1 MSFLS
6 QFSVTPK
13 EIRLFKLWDAYAWHK
28 VIWDLFPGRE
38 KKDRDFL
45 FRVDMFHTQARLL
58 LLSPRP
64 PRLPE
69 WGEGRTKKVSEAFF
83 LYERYRFQIKANP
96 TRRVKDSRKR
106 IGVRTGADLR
116 AWLERKSKAAGF
128 AVVGNHLAI
137 KPPMDAY
144 FTRQG
149 KKGKHVS
156 VDFSG
161 ILRVTDHHLFKNA
174 FHAGIGSA
182 KAFGYGM
189 LMLQP
194 V

>member
-64 PRLPE
+64 PRLP
-69 WGEGRTKKVSEAFF
+69 
-83 LYERYRFQIKANP
+83 
-96 TRRVKDSRKR
+96 
-106 IGVRTGADLR
+106 
-116 AWLERKSKAAGF
+116 
-128 AVVGNHLAI
+128 
-137 KPPMDAY
+137 
-144 FTRQG
+144 
-149 KKGKHVS
+149 
-156 VDFSG
+156 
-161 ILRVTDHHLFKNA
+161 
-174 FHAGIGSA
+174 
-182 KAFGYGM
+182 
-189 LMLQP
+189 
-194 V
+194 